1 MSITQITG
9 AKHQKKEVINLN
21 KKSEYVQNFF
31 CIRSTFSKTKCL
43 SRGDVHLVESQ
54 ISKGS
59 KKRQGPAL
67 GVRFSEMFVFKTE
80 VSVERESSICRDNTT
95 EPADTHEGEQRYKP
109 YIVGDPRMVSLL

>member
-31 CIRSTFSKTKCL
+31 CIRSTFEFSKTKCL

-59 KKRQGPAL
+59 KRRQGPAL
-67 GVRFSEMFVFKTE
+67 GVRFSEMFVFKIE
-80 VSVERESSICRDNTT
+80 VSVERESSILENYFVISWRLNRTT
-95 EPADTHEGEQRYKP
+95 G
-109 YIVGDPRMVSLL
+109 